1 MRKLLFAA
9 ILVASM
15 GQVQAA
21 PPSTQSIEDLLVLTK
36 SEAIMDS
43 MYASIEQIM
52 RQAMKQAVGDKPLS
66 PEQQRAI
73 ELVPG
78 KFVAVM
84 REEFTWASLKPR
96 YVQLYQETFE
106 QEEIDGL
113 TAFYRSAPGQAY
125 ISKMPTV
132 LQKSMSI
139 AQSQMQS
146 LLPRMKQ
153 ATEEAIREA
162 KLAK

>member
-1 MRKLLFAA
+1 
-9 ILVASM
+9 
-15 GQVQAA
+15 
-21 PPSTQSIEDLLVLTK
+21 
-36 SEAIMDS
+36 
-43 MYASIEQIM
+43 M

-66 PEQQRAI
+66 PEQQRAL
-73 ELVPG
+73 ELVPS
-78 KFVAVM
+78 KFVAAM
-84 REEFTWASLKPR
+84 RAEFTWATLKPR

-113 TAFYRSAPGQAY
+113 IAFYRSAVGQAY
-125 ISKMPTV
+125 INKMPTV